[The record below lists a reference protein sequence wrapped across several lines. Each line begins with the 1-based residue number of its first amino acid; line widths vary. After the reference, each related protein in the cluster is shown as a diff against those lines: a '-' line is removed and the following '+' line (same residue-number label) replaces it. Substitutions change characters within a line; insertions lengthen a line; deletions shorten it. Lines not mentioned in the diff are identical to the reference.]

1 MSDIEGRP
9 LISTDDDASETPKSQ
24 SGCLGKICKFCIWIF
39 LICFIITK
47 FNSCGKSD
55 TEAKPQQQAQP
66 SVQAEISGQTQEEKP
81 ADELDNT
88 QDTTD
93 GAIELSAKATSVEKQ
108 YFHKT
113 YTDLGTV
120 EIHYFKDRAKL
131 LEESVNLLEQA
142 AQGNFYSLKHEAKL
156 FNKGYYYIT
165 SDIPDFYYVGEIK
178 DNRPHGMGI
187 IFGFS
192 EESETY
198 AEISEKFLIY
208 YMGNFKNGMFDGY
221 GALFST
227 DNEFKYTIV
236 SDVFLGENP
245 TLPQETCEFIFDYLL
260 NYVSYEGKFDENKR
274 SGIGN
279 TFNIS
284 EVFDVLND
292 PIEGYPYYNVYPDVT
307 VGTYR
312 NDELNG
318 DTRIYEHNHL
328 SYSGEVKNGEENG
341 YGTWYYENGQAEYEG
356 EIKNGKPNGKG
367 SRYGEDGQL
376 IYSGEWKNGDYAH

>member
-9 LISTDDDASETPKSQ
+9 LISTDDDIPETPKPK
-24 SGCLGKICKFCIWIF
+24 SGCLWKICKFCIWIF

-47 FNSCGKSD
+47 FNSHGKSD
-55 TEAKPQQQAQP
+55 TETKSQQQAQMP
-66 SVQAEISGQTQEEKP
+66 VQTETSEQTQEQQP
-81 ADELDNT
+81 AAELEST
-88 QDTTD
+88 QDTVD
-93 GAIELSAKATSVEKQ
+93 EAIELSAKAASVEKR

-165 SDIPDFYYVGEIK
+165 SDIPDFYYLGEIK

-279 TFNIS
+279 TFDIS

-307 VGTYR
+307 VGTYKD
-312 NDELNG
+312 DELNG

-328 SYSGEVKNGEENG
+328 SYSGEIKNGEENG
-341 YGTWYYENGQAEYEG
+341 YGT
-356 EIKNGKPNGKG
+356 
-367 SRYGEDGQL
+367 
-376 IYSGEWKNGDYAH
+376 

>member
-9 LISTDDDASETPKSQ
+9 LISTEEDTTKAPEHK
-24 SGCLGKICKFCIWIF
+24 SGCLWQISKFCIWIF
-39 LICFIITK
+39 VICFIITK
-47 FNSCGKSD
+47 FSSHGKSD
-55 TEAKPQQQAQP
+55 TETKSQQEVQP
-66 SVQAEISGQTQEEKP
+66 PVQAEVSEQAQEQLPTDKLE
-81 ADELDNT
+81 NT
-88 QDTTD
+88 QSAEDDT
-93 GAIELSAKATSVEKQ
+93 IELSAKATSVEKR

-120 EIHYFKDRAKL
+120 EIHYFKERARL
-131 LEESVNLLEQA
+131 LEDAANLLEQA
-142 AQGNFYSLKHEAKL
+142 AQGNFYSLKHESKL

-165 SDIPDFYYVGEIK
+165 SDVPDFYYVGEIK
-178 DNRPHGMGI
+178 DNRPHGTGI

-198 AEISEKFLIY
+198 SEISEKFLIY
-208 YMGNFKNGMFDGY
+208 YMGNFKEGMFDGY

-227 DNEFKYTIV
+227 GNEFKYTFV
-236 SDVFLGENP
+236 SDVFLGESP
-245 TLPQETCEFIFDYLL
+245 TLPQEACEFIFDYLL
-260 NYVSYEGKFDENKR
+260 NYVSYEGKFDENKK

-279 TFNIS
+279 TFDIS

-307 VGTYR
+307 VGTYKD
-312 NDELNG
+312 DELNG

-356 EIKNGKPNGKG
+356 EIKNGMPNGKG